1 MELAKEEI
9 KEYVNTKKVKKKK
22 KSEGRTGVIATNQ
35 ISI

>member
-22 KSEGRTGVIATNQ
+22 KKAREGQ
-35 ISI
+35 EL